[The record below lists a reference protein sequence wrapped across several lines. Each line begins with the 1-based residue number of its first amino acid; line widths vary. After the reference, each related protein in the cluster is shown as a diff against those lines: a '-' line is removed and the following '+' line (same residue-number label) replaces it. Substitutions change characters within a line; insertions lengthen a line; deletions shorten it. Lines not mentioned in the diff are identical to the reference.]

1 MRIIDIAAATSFALL
16 SLAVIITLDPLDVRR
31 QTQSLVADSLAT
43 ASLLSYLSSHD
54 LHYLATSNLSQICES
69 IAAWNNPSGALDIA
83 VNGIS
88 CNPSPERGGYSGHSE
103 FTILLPER
111 SVEVDAWAR

>member
-16 SLAVIITLDPLDVRR
+16 SLAMIITLNPLDAKI
-31 QTQSLVADSLAT
+31 QTQSLVSGSLAT
-43 ASLLSYLSSHD
+43 TTLLSYLTSHD

-69 IAAWNNPSGALDIA
+69 AATWSSSSRALDIA
-83 VNGIS
+83 VNGIPCS
-88 CNPSPERGGYSGHSE
+88 PRPERDDYSGHSE

-111 SVEVDAWAR
+111 SIEVEAWAR